1 MTQIRAFLAITR
13 WLWLRKR
20 SGWSRLTLFLVY
32 LPEIL
37 FWFAQGSPGQSHL
50 VGLSFDFYTLKI
62 SPKWTFF
69 TISRQPL
76 VRISSGFHWQVLYL
90 AQKQE
95 N

>member
-20 SGWSRLTLFLVY
+20 SEWSRLTLFLVY

-37 FWFAQGSPGQSHL
+37 TWFAQDSPGQSHL
-50 VGLSFDFYTLKI
+50 VGSSFDFYTLKI

-76 VRISSGFHWQVLYL
+76 VKISSGFHWQVLYFTL
-90 AQKQE
+90 KLE